1 MEEPSSRPIRDNSF
15 ISPAQQTSM
24 TTETKTGVKEVGEMA
39 LNFTQRNIASSFEFA
54 EPDRCADRGHAR
66 RKPTEL
72 IQGRYLRA
80 PTPGIAAVE

>member
-1 MEEPSSRPIRDNSF
+1 
-15 ISPAQQTSM
+15 M

-66 RKPTEL
+66 SETNRTE
-72 IQGRYLRA
+72 QGRYLRA

>member
-1 MEEPSSRPIRDNSF
+1 
-15 ISPAQQTSM
+15 M